1 MFNIKFKDNQN
12 NIFTYTT
19 YSAKDEEEA
28 KHLWEVY
35 VEKHFNCFTEIIDI
49 KRII

>member
-1 MFNIKFKDNQN
+1 MYNIKFKDNQN

-19 YSAKDEEEA
+19 YSANNEEEA
-28 KHLWEVY
+28 KYLWEVY
-35 VEKHFNCFTEIIDI
+35 VEKHFNCFTEIIHI

>member
-1 MFNIKFKDNQN
+1 MYNIKFKDNQN

-19 YSAKDEEEA
+19 CSAGNEEEA
-28 KHLWEVY
+28 KYLWEVY
-35 VEKHFNCFTEIIDI
+35 VEKHFNSFTEIIDI